1 MTMTTIKTIQKRGKS
16 IFMSLALLSAVFS
29 MTACSNSDESLIDE
43 NENGRFVTM
52 EVSTEDPTTRI
63 GFTDN
68 GTNGVS
74 VAWAANDKIT
84 VFKADGSQAGTLTIS
99 TGAGTKR
106 ATFSG
111 TLTATQGNVLTVC
124 YPKAADNVVSYATY
138 KDELRKGVL
147 TKQTQTLNGNTVHLD
162 KYGSMEGTVTM
173 GSGSTL
179 PSVSMSSKNTILTVK
194 MPKPVDFVADDE
206 NVNSLVIT
214 LQDGSTNG
222 IGYSL
227 KLASITGWPTENGNT
242 LTAHLIINPI
252 DITNKAIDFRL
263 TTTNNN
269 INNTFK
275 GSITA
280 SKNYVAGKRYTATF
294 TPVRRTFVVGDAYPN
309 TTNAV
314 GVVYAITDAGVGKK
328 GKVVSL
334 DLGSY
339 AWGPTAT
346 TTNATSTTDGTT
358 NLTAIK
364 AQPSWATF
372 YPGFSWA
379 NNHNSGTSKLVWY
392 LPAKDELTAIYAAKT
407 AVNNGLSKV
416 ANSTQLGTGVYW
428 SSTESTNNNAW
439 SVDFNTG
446 TAATAAKNGPNNIR
460 AVAAF

>member
-1 MTMTTIKTIQKRGKS
+1 MTMATIKTIQKRGKS

-309 TTNAV
+309 ANNIV
-314 GVVYAITDAGVGKK
+314 GVVYSITNGGKS

-334 DLGSY
+334 DLAPY
-339 AWGPTAT
+339 AWGLTAT
-346 TTNATSTTDGTT
+346 TTNATSTTNGAT

-364 AQPSWATF
+364 AQPSWATN

-379 NNHNSGTSKLVWY
+379 STHNSLTNRLVWY
-392 LPAKDELTAIYAAKT
+392 LPAKDELTAIYAAKA
-407 AVNNGLSKV
+407 AVDKGLGKV
-416 ANSTQLGTGVYW
+416 SGTPLGTGVYW
-428 SSTESTNNNAW
+428 SSTESTSNNAW
-439 SVDFNTG
+439 SVDFNNG

-460 AVAAF
+460 AVATF

>member
-1 MTMTTIKTIQKRGKS
+1 MTMTTIKSIQKRGES
-16 IFMSLALLSAVFS
+16 ILMSLALLSAVFS

-84 VFKADGSQAGTLTIS
+84 VFKADGSQAGTLTLS

-147 TKQTQTLNGNTVHLD
+147 TKQTQTGNGNTVHLD

-263 TTTNNN
+263 TTTNQNN
-269 INNTFK
+269 NNTFK

-280 SKNYVAGKRYTATF
+280 SKSYVAGKRYTATF

-309 TTNAV
+309 TINAV
-314 GVVYAITDAGVGKK
+314 GVVYSITNGGKS

-334 DLGSY
+334 DQVSY

-346 TTNATSTTDGTT
+346 TTNATSTTDGAT

-364 AQPSWATF
+364 AQPTWATS

-379 NNHNSGTSKLVWY
+379 NNHNSATSKLVWY

-407 AVNNGLSKV
+407 AVDKGLTKV
-416 ANSTQLGTGVYW
+416 SGTTLGTGVYW
-428 SSTESTNNNAW
+428 SSTESTSNNAW

-446 TAATAAKNGPNNIR
+446 TAATAAKNEANNIR